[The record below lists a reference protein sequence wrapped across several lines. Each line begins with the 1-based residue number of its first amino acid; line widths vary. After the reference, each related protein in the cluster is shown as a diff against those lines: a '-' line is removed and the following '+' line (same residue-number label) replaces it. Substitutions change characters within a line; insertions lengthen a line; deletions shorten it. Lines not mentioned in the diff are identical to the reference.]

1 MKTKGLGRG
10 LDALLSNSEEANDNS
25 QGLMHLPINNL
36 SRGKYQPRQTMDQ
49 EQLKELASSIEEQGI
64 IQPILVRELGDG
76 KFEIIAGE
84 RRWQAAKIAGLKE
97 VPVLIKDISDNDA
110 LALALIENI
119 QRENLNVIEEA
130 HGIKRL
136 IDEFGMTHEVAAD
149 SLGKSRATITNL
161 LRLLNL
167 NERVQEALLN
177 KKIDMGHARALVSLP
192 MSDQV
197 MLCQKII
204 TEHLSVRD
212 VERIVSDNSTQTK
225 RKSQSKSDD
234 LRILEN
240 EISEKFGLKVS
251 FHHNSKG
258 HGFLKINYANLD
270 EIQSFLDKLK

>member
-1 MKTKGLGRG
+1 LFRIIQHK
-10 LDALLSNSEEANDNS
+10 
-25 QGLMHLPINNL
+25 
-36 SRGKYQPRQTMDQ
+36 
-49 EQLKELASSIEEQGI
+49 LKELASSIEEQGI
-64 IQPILVRELGDG
+64 IQPILVRELGDS

-84 RRWQAAKIAGLKE
+84 RRWQAARIAGLKE

-149 SLGKSRATITNL
+149 SIGKSRATITNL

-204 TEHLSVRD
+204 AEHLSVRD
-212 VERIVSDNSTQTK
+212 VERIVSDNSTQAK
-225 RKSQSKSDD
+225 RKSQSKSED

-251 FHHNSKG
+251 IHHNLKG